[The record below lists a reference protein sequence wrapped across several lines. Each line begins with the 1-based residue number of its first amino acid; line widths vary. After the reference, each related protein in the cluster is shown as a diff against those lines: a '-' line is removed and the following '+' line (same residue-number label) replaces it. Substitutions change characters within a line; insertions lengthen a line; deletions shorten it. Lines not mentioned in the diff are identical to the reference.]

1 MWKKDEADK
10 PASFLDDVDDGGK
23 PFAAGPPA
31 VIGGSLTVEGTV
43 TGKED
48 LLVDGR
54 VQGDISLPENVV
66 TVGSAGVVKARIH
79 AAVIVIEGRVEGDL
93 IGEEQIEIRRS
104 GNVLGNIVAPRV
116 GLEDGAQFKGNID
129 MSPKSKTSGKQAA
142 KPADKPVDKP
152 ADKPAGKPADFTS
165 NLEPRPDAQP
175 AGPTPDSKLSG

>member
-1 MWKKDEADK
+1 MWKKEDTEK
-10 PASFLDDVDDGGK
+10 PVPFLDETVESGK
-23 PFAAGPPA
+23 PYSGGPPA
-31 VIGGSLTVEGTV
+31 VIGGSLTVDGKI

-54 VQGDISLPENVV
+54 VEGDISLPVNVV
-66 TVGSAGVVKARIH
+66 TVGRDGVVKARIH

-129 MSPKSKTSGKQAA
+129 MSPKSKTTSKPSA
-142 KPADKPVDKP
+142 KPAN
-152 ADKPAGKPADFTS
+152 FTP
-165 NLEPRPDAQP
+165 NFETMPDAKP
-175 AGPTPDSKLSG
+175 AGPTPNSKLPS